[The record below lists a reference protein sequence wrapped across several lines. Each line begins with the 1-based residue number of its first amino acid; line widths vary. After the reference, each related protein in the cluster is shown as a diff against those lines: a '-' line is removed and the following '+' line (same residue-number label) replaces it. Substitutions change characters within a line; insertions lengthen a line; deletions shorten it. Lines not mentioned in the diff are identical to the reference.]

1 MLIIDHG
8 YPQLDVH
15 SLLQPPPADFD
26 GIIARYKDFDATLFY
41 HFVSSPDCRYEKN
54 YGVGR
59 IPAGTAAMG
68 SKDRFKNILKS
79 QKIIGNPKG
88 FFVNKSSPTTT
99 PSELDDIKSVSF
111 ALAKHEKVKQHFE
124 ARGSRYA
131 IVFNHEFLE
140 KNGIRP
146 VVYLNDNSADEL
158 KRILFAAPHLLEVAN
173 HKYDM
178 RWENEWRIRKQLS
191 FQNEDVAFLI
201 VPDEDYQ
208 EMYEWMSNALN
219 QPNGYVDDYL
229 MMPASLFDDPIA
241 YLGMVTHLQH
251 EYWSKVSICESY
263 SFNLDEFLDCTE
275 SEREVL
281 IADVGV
287 ELNCM
292 AKAVVQQLYEYK
304 YVERFLKFS
313 KDVRIKSIE
322 DILKVNLRTI
332 AANCNQPTECVR
344 DLLIC
349 LFRKLFDVQKTRLFA
364 AEIAPI
370 EDNS

>member
-15 SLLQPPPADFD
+15 NLLQPPPADFD

-41 HFVSSPDCRYEKN
+41 HFVSSPECRYEKKH
-54 YGVGR
+54 GAGR
-59 IPAGTAAMG
+59 IPTSTAAMN
-68 SKDRFKNILKS
+68 SKDRFKNILRS
-79 QKIIGNPKG
+79 QTIIGNPKG
-88 FFVNKSSPTTT
+88 FFVNKSFPATK
-99 PSELDDIKSVSF
+99 PSELEDIKSVSF
-111 ALAKHEKVKQHFE
+111 ALAAHSNVRKHFD
-124 ARGSRYA
+124 ARGSRYG

-146 VVYLNDNSADEL
+146 VVYLNENSEDEL

-173 HKYDM
+173 QTYDM

-208 EMYEWMSNALN
+208 EMHEWMSNEIN
-219 QPNGYVDDYL
+219 QPNMFVDDYL
-229 MMPASLFDDPIA
+229 MVPASLFNDPIA

-281 IADVGV
+281 VADVGV

-292 AKAVVQQLYEYK
+292 AKAVVQQLYESK

-313 KDVRIKSIE
+313 KDVRINSIE
-322 DILKVNLRTI
+322 DILKVNLRTV
-332 AANCNQPTECVR
+332 AANFNQPTECVR
-344 DLLIC
+344 DLLIY

-364 AEIAPI
+364 AEMALI
-370 EDNS
+370 EHNS